1 MINGVISKRTPDK
14 AGGVRNRIVIP
25 LSMQKEV
32 VWLTHAR
39 NAHPGTKGT
48 LEILKLYH
56 WFRGMKAMVMMVVK
70 YCPECQ
76 LAKGRPI
83 SLEKMSPDERPVALG
98 GRWHLDGVHVEPSE
112 GVDHLIVAID
122 AATKYVILRPSKGET
137 AQAASDTLMDII
149 RRFGRPREVTTDQGR
164 AFKNEQFSKVCEG
177 LLITHKL
184 VGVGQPQANGM
195 VERANRTICQAAKM
209 ICKGLGRVWS
219 RYVGEIEYTLNTR
232 VSSVTG
238 HSPYELVY
246 GRLPPG
252 PTYTD
257 NIVGQEEDWKDEDNV
272 RILRKR
278 IEILQQLAHENQL
291 KAAKQQRS
299 YHDAHAKVHTFNVGD
314 KVLVYR
320 ESEATRGVTSKL
332 MYKWDG
338 PYEIA
343 QKLGP
348 LTYTLR
354 DSKGKLLSRSYSS
367 KYLYKV
373 PGKLHLKES
382 SSSMTTSSSKGG
394 KM

>member
-1 MINGVISKRTPDK
+1 
-14 AGGVRNRIVIP
+14 
-25 LSMQKEV
+25 MQKV
-32 VWLTHAR
+32 VILLTHSR
-39 NAHPGTKGT
+39 NAHPGVKGT
-48 LEILKLYH
+48 LEILKLHH
-56 WFRGMKAMVMMVVK
+56 WFRGMKAMVMMIVK
-70 YCPECQ
+70 HCPECQ

-83 SLEKMSPDERPVALG
+83 ALEKMSPDERPVALG
-98 GRWHLDGVHVEPSE
+98 GRWHLDGLYLGPSG
-112 GVDHLIVAID
+112 GVDHVIVAID
-122 AATKYVILRPSKGET
+122 AATKYVILKPSAGET
-137 AQAASDTLMDII
+137 AEAASKTLMEIV

-164 AFKNEQFSKVCEG
+164 AFKSEQFSKVCEG

-184 VGVGQPQANGM
+184 IGVGQPQANGM
-195 VERANRTICQAAKM
+195 AERANRSIIQSTKT
-209 ICKGLGRVWS
+209 ICKGFGRAWS
-219 RYVGEIEYTLNTR
+219 RYVNEVEYTLNTR
-232 VSSVTG
+232 VSSATG

-257 NIVGQEEDWKDEDNV
+257 NIIEEEEDWKNEDNV

-291 KAAKQQRS
+291 KAAKQQQS
-299 YHDAHAKVHTFNVGD
+299 YHDAHAKVHTFNIGD

-320 ESEATRGVTSKL
+320 ESEANRGATSKL

-343 QKLGP
+343 KQLGP
-348 LTYTLR
+348 LTYTLK
-354 DSKGKLLSRSYSS
+354 DSKGNLLSRSFSS

-373 PGKLHLKES
+373 PGKLHLTES
-382 SSSMTTSSSKGG
+382 SSTSEVSQPSKGG